1 MSTKKNSTPTP
12 ARDSAGGS
20 LLLAVLASPLGW
32 VADDR
37 PVALRDR
44 TPHGDDSDSL
54 AAQMSALVWSLALL
68 VVAALAPAWWAAP
81 VVVAVLALVLPA
93 RSAARLGGELIVP
106 TDTDRGAPGRLAVA
120 AWAFG
125 MGRPVSYAL
134 VDRREAD
141 PEGLRGRR
149 RRRLRVLLGIVTP
162 TGLLALD
169 AALHGALSTLLVP
182 LWHMRVIL
190 TDALAVPLD
199 AGLLGRL
206 VLALVVLVVLSGS
219 TAPLGRYHSEDLALT
234 GTASHP
240 GMAARLA
247 AALGV
252 TVAAFDLD
260 SELHW
265 NRSGANGGAGR
276 SRRARAAGFH
286 ARTISGPVAA
296 ALLKSEARERIGA
309 LFPEWELTHWDHS
322 SFRLAPVTD
331 AERAR
336 RENLQSMEGLVEG
349 ITGDGAAGV
358 TDAEPVAL
366 DTDTIDWED

>member
-1 MSTKKNSTPTP
+1 MSAKKKPAP
-12 ARDSAGGS
+12 ARDQAGGS

-32 VADDR
+32 LADDR

-44 TPHGDDSDSL
+44 APHVEDSDSL
-54 AAQMSALVWSLALL
+54 AAQVSALVWGLALL
-68 VVAALAPAWWAAP
+68 VVSMLAPAWWAAP
-81 VVVAVLALVLPA
+81 TVVAVLVLVLPA
-93 RSAARLGGELIVP
+93 RTAARLGGELIVP
-106 TDTDRGAPGRLAVA
+106 TDADRGAPGRLAVT
-120 AWAFG
+120 AWALG
-125 MGRPVSYAL
+125 LARPVSYSL
-134 VDRREAD
+134 VDRRESD

-149 RRRLRVLLGIVTP
+149 RRRLRALLGIVTP

-169 AALHGALSTLLVP
+169 AALHGALSAALAP

-199 AGLLGRL
+199 ARLLGRL
-206 VLALVVLVVLSGS
+206 VLVLVVLVVLSGS

-265 NRSGANGGAGR
+265 NRSVANGGAGR

-336 RENLQSMEGLVEG
+336 RENLQSMEGLAEG

-366 DTDTIDWED
+366 DTDDITWEED

>member
-1 MSTKKNSTPTP
+1 MSAKKKPAP
-12 ARDSAGGS
+12 ARDQTGGS

-32 VADDR
+32 LADDR

-44 TPHGDDSDSL
+44 APHGEDSDSL
-54 AAQMSALVWSLALL
+54 AAQVSALVWGLALL
-68 VVAALAPAWWAAP
+68 VVSMLAPAWWAAP
-81 VVVAVLALVLPA
+81 TVVAVLVLVLPA
-93 RSAARLGGELIVP
+93 RTAARLGGELIVP
-106 TDTDRGAPGRLAVA
+106 TDADRGAPGRLAVT
-120 AWAFG
+120 AWALG
-125 MGRPVSYAL
+125 LARPVSYSL
-134 VDRREAD
+134 VDRREID

-149 RRRLRVLLGIVTP
+149 RRRLRALLGIVTP

-169 AALHGALSTLLVP
+169 AALHGALSAALAP

-247 AALGV
+247 AALSV
-252 TVAAFDLD
+252 SVSAFDLD

-265 NRSGANGGAGR
+265 NATGANASGG
-276 SRRARAAGFH
+276 RRWKHARAQGFH

-296 ALLKSEARERIGA
+296 ALLKPEARERVGA
-309 LFPEWELTHWDHS
+309 LFPEWELVSWSHRD
-322 SFRLAPVTD
+322 FRLAPVSD

-336 RENLQSMEGLVEG
+336 RENLQSLEGLAEG
-349 ITGDGAAGV
+349 ITGDGEGGV
-358 TDAEPVAL
+358 TDGEPVRL
-366 DTDTIDWED
+366 DTDTIDWEED